1 MEDDLIF
8 LTMEDELNFFENG
21 RRTQK
26 KWGKNEILTNS
37 TGNLT
42 NTTTK
47 SILAQLKKNT
57 KLAVK

>member
-21 RRTQK
+21 RTQK

-47 SILAQLKKNT
+47 IILAQLKKTT